1 MLRSFFISLSK
12 ADWARQAISSW
23 GLSWKMATRFI
34 AGETL
39 EDAVRVVKSLNQKGI
54 NATLDHLGEYTQNKV
69 DAFRAVSN
77 IIEIFDIISS
87 THIQSSVSI
96 KLSQIGLE
104 LDEEFCADN
113 LRKIL
118 KHAHERGNFLRI
130 DMEDS
135 STVDATLRLY
145 HRMRTE
151 FGYENVGVV
160 IQSYLYRSENDVHEL
175 LKSGARIRLC
185 KGAYNEPA
193 EIAFPK
199 KADVDQ
205 NFDLI
210 CRKLLDAAI
219 IYTAIRLSDNGH
231 FPPIPAIA
239 THDSKRIDFA
249 KKYAQQLN
257 LQKDSFE
264 FQMLHGVR
272 RDLQEQL
279 IAEGYKVR
287 VYVPYGTQW
296 YPYFMRRLAERPANV
311 WFLLSNYFRDI

>member
-1 MLRSFFISLSK
+1 M
-12 ADWARQAISSW
+12 ISSSD
-23 GLSWKMATRFI
+23 LSWKLATRFI

-39 EDAVRVVKSLNQKGI
+39 EDAVRVVTSLNLKGI

-69 DAFRAVSN
+69 DAYRAVSN
-77 IIEIFDIISS
+77 IIEIFDMISS
-87 THIQSSVSI
+87 TKVQSSVSI

-113 LRKIL
+113 LSKIL
-118 KHAHERGNFLRI
+118 RHACQLGNFLRI

-135 STVDATLRLY
+135 STVNATLRLY
-145 HRMRTE
+145 HRMRAE

-160 IQSYLYRSENDVHEL
+160 IQSYLYRSANDVHEL
-175 LKSGARIRLC
+175 LKSGTRIRLC

-199 KADVDQ
+199 KTDVDS
-205 NFDLI
+205 NFDFI
-210 CRKLLDAAI
+210 CQELLDYAKLFN
-219 IYTAIRLSDNGH
+219 AIRLSDNGLI
-231 FPPIPAIA
+231 PPVPAIA
-239 THDSKRIDFA
+239 THDVNRIEFA
-249 KKYAQQLN
+249 KSYAQILD
-257 LQKDSFE
+257 LPKDSFE
-264 FQMLHGVR
+264 FQMLYGIR

-287 VYVPYGTQW
+287 TYVPYGTQW

-311 WFLLSNYFRDI
+311 WFLLSNYFRDL